1 MGNVKKLVAA
11 VLSIIILF
19 GGAYITKYFF
29 NMMKYKTIIKEVS
42 ISRVD
47 LSKVPDGSFTGSF
60 DAIFVGAKVNVTV
73 QNHKI
78 VDIKLMNHKN
88 ERGQRA
94 EVITQKV
101 VQAQSLQVD
110 AVSGATNSSKV
121 ILKAIQNA
129 LISGEKE

>member
-1 MGNVKKLVAA
+1 MGNVKKLVIA
-11 VLSIIILF
+11 VISIIILF

-29 NMMKYKTIIKEVS
+29 NMMKYKTIIKELT
-42 ISRVD
+42 IRKVD
-47 LSKVPDGSFTGSF
+47 LSKVPDGNFTGSC
-60 DAIFVGAKVNVTV
+60 DAIFVGAKVNVIV

-78 VDIKLMNHKN
+78 VDIKLVNHKN

-94 EVITQKV
+94 EIIPQKV

-121 ILKAIQNA
+121 ILKAIENA
-129 LISGEKE
+129 LISGEKK

>member
-1 MGNVKKLVAA
+1 MSNVKKS
-11 VLSIIILF
+11 VLAIISIIILF
-19 GGAYITKYFF
+19 GGAYITKYFYD
-29 NMMKYKTIIKEVS
+29 MMKYKSIIKELS
-42 ISRVD
+42 IKKVD
-47 LSKVPDGSFTGSF
+47 LSKVPDGSFTGYF
-60 DAIFVGAKVNVTV
+60 DAIFVGAKVNVIV

-94 EVITQKV
+94 EVIPQKV

-121 ILKAIQNA
+121 ILKAIENA
-129 LISGEKE
+129 LISGEK

>member
-1 MGNVKKLVAA
+1 MDNNKKLIIA
-11 VLSIIILF
+11 VVSIIVLF
-19 GGAYITKYFF
+19 GGAYIAKYFF
-29 NMMKYKTIIKEVS
+29 NMMKYKTIVKEVS
-42 ISRVD
+42 ISKVD

-78 VDIKLMNHKN
+78 VDIKLINHKN

-94 EVITQKV
+94 EVIPGKV

-121 ILKAIQNA
+121 ILKAIENA
-129 LISGEKE
+129 LISGEKK